1 MILIYSDIE
10 IAMAQTP
17 KDIQILAREI
27 GLQGNELDMFGKKK
41 AKVSLTVLKRLQHQP
56 NGKYIVVTGYFI
68 YIPQTN
74 LQNVN
79 QMSSLKVVTMK
90 FIFI

>member
-27 GLQGNELDMFGKKK
+27 GLQGNELDMYGKKK
-41 AKVSLTVLKRLQHQP
+41 AKVSLTVLKRLQDQP
-56 NGKYIVVTGYFI
+56 DGKYIVVTGYDI
-68 YIPQTN
+68 Y

-79 QMSSLKVVTMK
+79 HM
-90 FIFI
+90 